1 MIKLLIFDLDG
12 TLIDSSHDITDAINH
27 AVRPL
32 GIRPLT
38 VTEIKEMVGSGI
50 TKLIEDLISTEKIVL
65 DSKQPYNLKEEAVN
79 RFLEY
84 YSAHLLDNTTAYPQ
98 VKETLSKLGRYKKA
112 VISNKREGFS
122 KMVLEGVNLLEFFD
136 VVLGSDSISER
147 KPSPVPVFEVL
158 KRLDVSKSETVI
170 IGDSNFDIEAGKAAG
185 VKTVAVTYGYR
196 SKEALKEADFMI
208 DKFGELL
215 NILPQITDDH
225 R

>member
-27 AVRPL
+27 AVTPL
-32 GIRPLT
+32 GVRPLT

-208 DKFGELL
+208 DKFRELL
-215 NILPQITDDH
+215 NVLPRINN
-225 R
+225 

>member
-27 AVRPL
+27 AVTPL

-65 DSKQPYNLKEEAVN
+65 DSKPLYNLKEEAVN

-122 KMVLEGVNLLEFFD
+122 KRALEGVNLLEFFD

-208 DKFGELL
+208 DKFRELL
-215 NILPQITDDH
+215 NVLPRINN
-225 R
+225 